1 MLNLFSALLS
11 GQCVISSGGESVAL
25 QNPLGAITGIADAG
39 NRFNV
44 ENNTLE

>member
-1 MLNLFSALLS
+1 MKAMRFILRNTKVWHLR
-11 GQCVISSGGESVAL
+11 
-25 QNPLGAITGIADAG
+25 NPPGAIIGIADAG